1 MDNPAPRFNH
11 PDDLDENSYFY
22 ESEHDD
28 GRPSGRKFV
37 PVEFAKQHILKV
49 EEDMKKLHDRHVKL
63 MREMDEN
70 YNLIEQE
77 TQDYY
82 IEFLSKWKELA
93 KSKIANYRQQC
104 EVLIAEKVQVVK
116 NKDLQIEN
124 LNEVI
129 ALSVKDREKL
139 MREYGSE
146 VAMRETEIESLK
158 IRFEED
164 LIKKEKEK
172 THMRQMYEEKL
183 QRQYQ
188 A

>member
-1 MDNPAPRFNH
+1 MDNPPPRFYNQ
-11 PDDLDENSYFY
+11 DELDENSYFY
-22 ESEHDD
+22 ESDHSNTDAPSRL
-28 GRPSGRKFV
+28 GPSGRKFV

-49 EEDMKKLHDRHVKL
+49 EEDMKKLHDRHIKL

-93 KSKIANYRQQC
+93 RSKIANYRQQC
-104 EVLIAEKVQVVK
+104 EVLISEKVQIVK

-129 ALSVKDREKL
+129 A
-139 MREYGSE
+139 
-146 VAMRETEIESLK
+146 
-158 IRFEED
+158 
-164 LIKKEKEK
+164 
-172 THMRQMYEEKL
+172 
-183 QRQYQ
+183 
-188 A
+188 